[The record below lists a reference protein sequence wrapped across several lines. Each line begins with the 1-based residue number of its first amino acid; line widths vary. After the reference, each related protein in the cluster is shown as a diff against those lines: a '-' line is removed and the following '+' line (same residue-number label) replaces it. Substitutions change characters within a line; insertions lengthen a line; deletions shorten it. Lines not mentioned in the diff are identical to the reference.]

1 MIILW
6 WIGFS
11 LAYAHHIEKS
21 FFMRNENSPG
31 QKQCGFHFLPTV
43 TNEKGPAFIS
53 MGGRLVEPNEY
64 PFAVHIDTDLQSC
77 TGVLISKRYVLT
89 AAHCLVGAK
98 NEAQEIRMCGLGPW
112 NARRVDKYVL
122 KPAEL
127 SIYPGSRC
135 PNPESCTPYRTKH
148 NIRLVNPHPEY
159 NICNGEND
167 IALIEL
173 EEDVSEK
180 DAVPICV
187 PDENEMLSGLLSAIG
202 YGDNPYAKDPEKPA
216 LRVVDF
222 ENYIEDNG
230 KIITI
235 DRARSIC
242 PGDSGGPL
250 FKKNKDGLTL
260 VGIAFAITPEC
271 SKYNRVRK
279 GYYTDVRKH
288 LYWICEYSGV
298 CYGIGKWKTKFS
310 RDDGTNFGEQHDT
323 DIS

>member
-1 MIILW
+1 MLS
-6 WIGFS
+6 IGKDDHQKDLAKFS
-11 LAYAHHIEKS
+11 S
-21 FFMRNENSPG
+21 FDLSCFCVI
-31 QKQCGFHFLPTV
+31 QKQERKEEKLEGKVHGTV
-43 TNEKGPAFIS
+43 
-53 MGGRLVEPNEY
+53 Y
-64 PFAVHIDTDLQSC
+64 
-77 TGVLISKRYVLT
+77 
-89 AAHCLVGAK
+89 
-98 NEAQEIRMCGLGPW
+98 
-112 NARRVDKYVL
+112 
-122 KPAEL
+122 
-127 SIYPGSRC
+127 
-135 PNPESCTPYRTKH
+135 
-148 NIRLVNPHPEY
+148 PHPEY
-159 NICNGEND
+159 NICKGEND

-180 DAVPICV
+180 DAVSICV

-271 SKYNRVRK
+271 SKYNR
-279 GYYTDVRKH
+279 
-288 LYWICEYSGV
+288 GV
-298 CYGIGKWKTKFS
+298 CYGIGKWKTEFS

-323 DIS
+323 DVS